1 MKNRI
6 QPLYDITL
14 ELSEKL
20 KGEIPADQR
29 EETISEINRVLE
41 HRDTLIEG
49 IASPYSE
56 EEMETGRALLPIN
69 REVHDSLKQ
78 LLMRLRTEMKTVKK
92 QKNSNHKYTNP
103 YKQLANYDGMFLDQK
118 K

>member
-14 ELSEKL
+14 ELSQKL

-29 EETISEINRVLE
+29 EEIISEINSVLE
-41 HRDTLIEG
+41 HRDKMIEG
-49 IASPYSE
+49 IKPPYSE
-56 EEMETGRALLPIN
+56 EEMETGRTLLPIN
-69 REVHDSLKQ
+69 REVQDKLKQ
-78 LLMRLRTEMKTVKK
+78 LLIRLRTEMKTVKK
-92 QKNSNHKYTNP
+92 QKSSNNKYTNP